1 MHMVSKLKLPLKLVR
16 EHPSNSSYPLS
27 TQMMIMTDEIS
38 ESTVLKPEDL
48 RAVYAIGLAIA
59 QTENIDSALDLIVL
73 HTRNVLIFDNMV
85 LYLPK
90 DPDGLTPSFARVI
103 GRGKCAQ
110 GEIEWG
116 AVIASQ
122 AFSSKQ
128 TSLRQEKLDG
138 WENNRLYWR
147 GFLWVTHYRG
157 GGGWGGLGFCGGW

>member
-1 MHMVSKLKLPLKLVR
+1 MVPAWMYLLKQVR
-16 EHPSNSSYPLS
+16 ELSSNSGCLS
-27 TQMMIMTDEIS
+27 LMHKMNMTDEIS
-38 ESTVLKPEDL
+38 ESTLLRPEDL

-90 DPDGLTPSFARVI
+90 DPDGLNHSFARVI

-116 AVIASQ
+116 VAIASQ
-122 AFSSKQ
+122 SFSSKQ

-147 GFLWVTHYRG
+147 DFL
-157 GGGWGGLGFCGGW
+157 GLPLNA